1 MYWDKFV
8 DEKVDKMRVQKD
20 KELEDYRREIERQ
33 KKFEKSKLL

>member
-1 MYWDKFV
+1 MAKYR